1 MHFNKK
7 TRELKSDSGYIH
19 ALDDSLYTDHHIYLG
34 IYDSPDNYEEGNAE
48 DYAKWVEEH
57 EHPEPEIEN
66 A

>member
-1 MHFNKK
+1 MQFNKK

-34 IYDSPDNYEEGNAE
+34 IYDSPDNYEEGDAE
-48 DYAKWVEEH
+48 GYEKWQEEH
-57 EHPEPEIEN
+57 NPPMPEKN